1 MVRLTSA
8 GSVGVSVRIGV
19 VLIVACVVALS
30 GPPRSVAADGMA
42 TVATDALN
50 LRAEPSADAAILDVL
65 GLGTTL
71 EVWWGPVDGGWY
83 EVYDPLTG
91 LQGWVAG
98 EYLRIGGASGYG
110 GDQASASWS
119 EPERW
124 IDVDLSAQR
133 VRAVVGRKVVHTAVM
148 SSGKQKWETPTGT
161 FYINRRVENET
172 MTSESIGAED
182 NYRLENVLYTQYFTD
197 EGHALH
203 YSWWKEP
210 GSFGIPTSHGC
221 VSMQLKDSE
230 FFWNFARVGTR
241 VFIQG
246 RAPVR

>member
-30 GPPRSVAADGMA
+30 GSPRSVAADGMA

-91 LQGWVAG
+91 RQGWVAG

-124 IDVDLSAQR
+124 IDVDRGSQMVTLYSGDDALASYWAALGWDTSADGFYATANGSYTVYDKYAGLTWTDWGQTW
-133 VRAVVGRKVVHTAVM
+133 VSDWVGFDPARLNGFHSWSLDA
-148 SSGKQKWETPTGT
+148 SGNVIAGGNGPTGGCVALEPWAADQL
-161 FYINRRVENET
+161 FAFAEIGMRVE
-172 MTSESIGAED
+172 
-182 NYRLENVLYTQYFTD
+182 V
-197 EGHALH
+197 H
-203 YSWWKEP
+203 W
-210 GSFGIPTSHGC
+210 
-221 VSMQLKDSE
+221 
-230 FFWNFARVGTR
+230 
-241 VFIQG
+241 
-246 RAPVR
+246 